1 MGDDFFRAVFNTLIE
16 MRNEAI
22 VNNHDVPYLHSFYN
36 VHSFSTHPSSGNH
49 RTICRVINALIQA
62 LNTCERLPRFLVV
75 IIDKDII
82 EDVGIFDF
90 GATNEI
96 AKNLEWLMCQMK
108 MYINRKHTE
117 LMGKC
122 PGAVY
127 TSDPKV
133 IFVRMIRRPLV
144 FRHGSKME
152 N

>member
-22 VNNHDVPYLHSFYN
+22 VNKHDVPYLHSFYN
-36 VHSFSTHPSSGNH
+36 IHGFSTHPSSGNH
-49 RTICRVINALIQA
+49 RTIGRVINAL
-62 LNTCERLPRFLVV
+62 
-75 IIDKDII
+75 IDKDII

-108 MYINRKHTE
+108 MYINRKRAE
-117 LMGKC
+117 LMDKH

-133 IFVRMIRRPLV
+133 IFIRMIRRPLV
-144 FRHGSKME
+144 FPQGSKME
-152 N
+152 KLVS